1 MPDDIATDS
10 SKYLEQLRD
19 SSDEEREDRYRACR
33 QYYDGQHDTQ
43 LTDRQRQYLQLKM
56 GEEFNGNY
64 CPIVVDSLVERLTVT
79 GFEADES
86 AQEVFWEWWKLN
98 RMDHQQGIVHTGA
111 VRDGDAFVIVGW
123 DNDEQRPTFAYE
135 QAFDGE
141 EGTMVHY
148 SRDTRKPMFASKRWE
163 DDEKRDR
170 LNLYLPDRVERYVA
184 DDGGDWA
191 PFTGNGAWREP
202 WGDAENPL
210 GIPVV
215 HFAHRDQGY
224 NWGRSDLRDVMPLQ
238 NAFNKAIIDLVAAA
252 DTTAFRIYTMI
263 GDDPSGLEITP
274 GCWVYS
280 TKPPS
285 GEDSASIGHIPGE
298 DLSKLIEF
306 KDAFA
311 MEIAR
316 VSRTPLSFFQI
327 SGHRPAEG
335 TLKQEESGLVARAGK
350 AQVGFGNAWEDVMK
364 MAAKLS
370 NHFGP
375 AEGTQKLP
383 EDLQIDTQWQD
394 AETRNDRT
402 YYETLK
408 VKGELGVPQ
417 EILWQEMDYTPEQI
431 EDMKASEEYQ
441 SRQASRDML
450 LQMAEGGG
458 KGEVAPQGDED
469 EE

>member
-1 MPDDIATDS
+1 MPDSVIPAES
-10 SKYLEQLRD
+10 ARYLERLRETAD
-19 SSDEEREDRYRACR
+19 QERENRYRAYR
-33 QYYDGQHDTQ
+33 EYYDGEHDTQ
-43 LTDRQRQYLQLKM
+43 LTDRQRQYLQLKV

-64 CPIVVDSLVERLTVT
+64 CPIVVDALVERLTVT
-79 GFEADES
+79 GFETDD
-86 AQEVFWEWWKLN
+86 QEQDAFWDWWKLN
-98 RMDHQQGIVHTGA
+98 RMDHQQGIVHTA
-111 VRDGDAFVIVGW
+111 SVRDGDSFVTVGW
-123 DNDEQRPTFAYE
+123 ENDEAYPTFTFE
-135 QAFDGE
+135 SAFDGK
-141 EGTMVHY
+141 EGVMVHY
-148 SRDTRKPMFASKRWE
+148 SRDTRKPLFASKRWC
-163 DDEKRDR
+163 DDEDRTR
-170 LNLYLPDRVERYVA
+170 LNLYMPDRVERYVA
-184 DDGGDWA
+184 DD
-191 PFTGNGAWREP
+191 NGQWEP
-202 WGDAENPL
+202 LALKGETWPLLWGKPDDPL
-210 GIPVV
+210 GIPVI
-215 HFAHRDQGY
+215 HFSHRDGGY
-224 NWGRSDLRDVMPLQ
+224 NFGRSDLRDVVPLQ
-238 NAFNKAIIDLVAAA
+238 NALNKAIIDLVAAA

-263 GDDPSGLEITP
+263 GDDPTGLEITP

-280 TKPPS
+280 EKPSTGPES
-285 GEDSASIGHIPGE
+285 VTIGHIPGE

-350 AQVGFGNAWEDVMK
+350 AQIGFGNAWEDAMA
-364 MAAKLS
+364 MAARLHNFYGGKPQL
-370 NHFGP
+370 
-375 AEGTQKLP
+375 
-383 EDLQIDTQWQD
+383 DLEAQIDTQWQD

-431 EDMKASEEYQ
+431 ADMKASEEYQ

-458 KGEVAPQGDED
+458 KGESVAGED
-469 EE
+469 EGEE